1 LLFLLLSDFR
11 WGRDDTGDADERDR
25 EAMIFDEEH
34 LRKVEI
40 QHHESP
46 EVTRLIAQ
54 RNQFLKEHP
63 HLRSLQ
69 EEIGSL
75 MGTTIDPMIRLEIL
89 FMLMTDRLIEMRKVF
104 AELQR
109 LAIHA
114 MRKK

>member
-1 LLFLLLSDFR
+1 LLFLLPDYRF
-11 WGRDDTGDADERDR
+11 GRDNAGDADERDR

-40 QHHESP
+40 QHNESP
-46 EVTRLIAQ
+46 EITRLIAQ
-54 RNQFLKEHP
+54 RNQFLKDHP

-69 EEIGSL
+69 EEIDSL

-114 MRKK
+114 VHKK